1 MAPVLSPPT
10 LTIQHPPADRNV
22 MPPVLAVLFWTWL
35 VVSVVII
42 VRRRVTKRASA
53 RTDVDPELG
62 SPPDLDVTD
71 AAEPAREPAP
81 IEAMAHAT
89 AGADPTIA
97 FGASAPPPTFDA
109 EASVASTPPPGFE
122 GPEAQETGRP
132 LPRSAPAAGVADA
145 LAGIQMPCDLV
156 PLVLDRLASDRIT
169 LSTTGYPAEAV
180 GTALADEVE
189 RLGYALRPMSDH
201 ELLATRG
208 ATGLRLT
215 IRPPDADGRHFEHPT
230 AREDS
235 VVVEIAL
242 L

>member
-1 MAPVLSPPT
+1 
-10 LTIQHPPADRNV
+10 
-22 MPPVLAVLFWTWL
+22 MPPVLAVLFWAWL
-35 VVSVVII
+35 LVSVVII
-42 VRRRVTKRASA
+42 VRRRVTKRAAA
-53 RTDVDPELG
+53 RTDVDQERGAPA
-62 SPPDLDVTD
+62 DLDVAD
-71 AAEPAREPAP
+71 AAEPAPDAAP
-81 IEAMAHAT
+81 IEALAHAT
-89 AGADPTIA
+89 ASADPAAPFMPSVPTSAIDA
-97 FGASAPPPTFDA
+97 GASMAP
-109 EASVASTPPPGFE
+109 TPSPGFDV
-122 GPEAQETGRP
+122 PEAGATDRP
-132 LPRSAPAAGVADA
+132 VPRSAPAAGVADA

-208 ATGLRLT
+208 STGLRLT
-215 IRPPDADGRHFEHPT
+215 IRPPDVDGRHFEHPT